1 LPLRLI
7 IDVGLDQNGSAFDMD
22 VTAVNF
28 SILDTVRQAVDAGRA
43 QGAAIVQTL
52 RQGQQ
57 IAAAEGLSFATQS
70 LAGAATGANLVRLF
84 GGDGRP
90 ILQQAQS
97 ALATADGDVKTLRG
111 FIVADASSGVTTGF
125 AAQQQL
131 DGLDTTVQRLSGLA
145 QAVIDSPVGDRPDA
159 TGQKP
164 DRAVAAMRGSLADMG
179 NAIAA
184 GRFALIAP
192 VGVDVTV

>member
-1 LPLRLI
+1 
-7 IDVGLDQNGSAFDMD
+7 MD

-28 SILDTVRQAVDAGRA
+28 GILDTVRQAVDAGRA
-43 QGAAIVQTL
+43 QGAALVQTL

-70 LAGAATGANLVRLF
+70 MAGAATGANLVRLF

-90 ILQQAQS
+90 ILQRAQS
-97 ALATADGDVKTLRG
+97 ALATADGDVKTLRD
-111 FIVADASSGVTTGF
+111 FIVADASSGITSGF

-131 DGLDTTVQRLSGLA
+131 DGLGATVQSLSGLA
-145 QAVIDSPVGDRPDA
+145 QVVLDSPVGYRADA

-164 DRAVAAMRGSLADMG
+164 GRAVAALRSSLADMG

-192 VGVDVTV
+192 VSVDVTV